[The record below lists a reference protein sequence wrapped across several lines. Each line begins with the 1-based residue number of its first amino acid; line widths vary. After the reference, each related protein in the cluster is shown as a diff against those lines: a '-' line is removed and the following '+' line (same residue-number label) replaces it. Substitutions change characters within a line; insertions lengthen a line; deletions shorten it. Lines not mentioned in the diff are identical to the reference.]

1 MKKSVSIGK
10 KIGGKIHW
18 YEKICLPKSEKFP
31 GFLSLGKKSLSLEN
45 ILSLILLEFSKNR
58 SKNKPGI

>member
-10 KIGGKIHW
+10 KSLNLGGKSIDIKK
-18 YEKICLPKSEKFP
+18 YAYLNLKKIP

-58 SKNKPGI
+58 